1 MCWYCLFLSSRRR
14 HTRCALVTGVQT
26 CALPISRLKS
36 GATPVEK
43 FDWAAMAFDF
53 GPSGRKTLAEIAKS
67 PDKTKANLA
76 KWALQS
82 EDRWQL
88 VGADKKI
95 DVKKAEFEAKKIE
108 EKVRVIPQGRT
119 LPPGVYSM
127 QIGRAHL

>member
-1 MCWYCLFLSSRRR
+1 
-14 HTRCALVTGVQT
+14 
-26 CALPISRLKS
+26 
-36 GATPVEK
+36 
-43 FDWAAMAFDF
+43 MAFDF

-108 EKVRVIPQGRT
+108 GKVRVLPQGRT
-119 LPPGVYSM
+119 LPRSEEHTSELQSLMRTSYAVLCLQKNNIQTY
-127 QIGRAHL
+127 ID

>member
-1 MCWYCLFLSSRRR
+1 MDFY
-14 HTRCALVTGVQT
+14 
-26 CALPISRLKS
+26 
-36 GATPVEK
+36 
-43 FDWAAMAFDF
+43 F
-53 GPSGRKTLAEIAKS
+53 GPIRRKTLAEIAKS

-108 EKVRVIPQGRT
+108 EKVRVLPQGRT

-127 QIGRAHL
+127 LRERRSEEHTSELQSLMRISYAVFFLKKKHT

>member
-1 MCWYCLFLSSRRR
+1 
-14 HTRCALVTGVQT
+14 
-26 CALPISRLKS
+26 
-36 GATPVEK
+36 
-43 FDWAAMAFDF
+43 MAFDF

-108 EKVRVIPQGRT
+108 EKVRVLPQGRT

-127 QIGRAHL
+127 LRERRYSSEERRVGKECVSTCGLRGSPYHLKTNKIRGVKQMNKST

>member
-1 MCWYCLFLSSRRR
+1 
-14 HTRCALVTGVQT
+14 
-26 CALPISRLKS
+26 
-36 GATPVEK
+36 
-43 FDWAAMAFDF
+43 MAFDF

-108 EKVRVIPQGRT
+108 EKVRVLPQGRT

-127 QIGRAHL
+127 LRERRYCHDVLCVARWVDDGRVIVIRPPNASMLLTLKTEIGRAHV

>member
-1 MCWYCLFLSSRRR
+1 
-14 HTRCALVTGVQT
+14 
-26 CALPISRLKS
+26 
-36 GATPVEK
+36 
-43 FDWAAMAFDF
+43 MAFDF

-108 EKVRVIPQGRT
+108 EKVRVLPQGRT
-119 LPPGVYSM
+119 LTPGVYSM
-127 QIGRAHL
+127 LRERRYCHDVLCVARWVDEIGRASCRERVCQ

>member
-1 MCWYCLFLSSRRR
+1 
-14 HTRCALVTGVQT
+14 
-26 CALPISRLKS
+26 
-36 GATPVEK
+36 
-43 FDWAAMAFDF
+43 MAFDF

-108 EKVRVIPQGRT
+108 EKVRVLHKGRT
-119 LPPGVYSM
+119 LPPGVYSLLRERRYCHDVLCGARWVDD
-127 QIGRAHL
+127 GREIVILPPNASVLLNLKTATRARQENP

>member
-1 MCWYCLFLSSRRR
+1 
-14 HTRCALVTGVQT
+14 
-26 CALPISRLKS
+26 
-36 GATPVEK
+36 
-43 FDWAAMAFDF
+43 MAFDF

-108 EKVRVIPQGRT
+108 EKVRVLPQGRT

-127 QIGRAHL
+127 LRERRYCRSEERRVGKECVSTCRSRWWPYH

>member
-1 MCWYCLFLSSRRR
+1 
-14 HTRCALVTGVQT
+14 
-26 CALPISRLKS
+26 
-36 GATPVEK
+36 
-43 FDWAAMAFDF
+43 MAFDF
-53 GPSGRKTLAEIAKS
+53 GPSERKTLAEIAKS

-108 EKVRVIPQGRT
+108 EKVRVLPQGRT
-119 LPPGVYSM
+119 LPPGVYRSEEHTSELLSL
-127 QIGRAHL
+127 ISISYAVFCFKK